1 MSSQDS
7 KWCQPRHFKYIY
19 QVVSY
24 FVKIDDKW
32 GEIGTKHGK
41 GEKLAGQ
48 RYQDGGDKRARLKN
62 KRGSKLEKTHK

>member
-1 MSSQDS
+1 M
-7 KWCQPRHFKYIY
+7 
-19 QVVSY
+19 VSY

-32 GEIGTKHGK
+32 GEIGTKYGK
-41 GEKLAGQ
+41 REKLAGQ